1 MTEQTSIT
9 LESRPIGP
17 PTLENFG
24 IAKSSLS
31 EIQDGEVLLK
41 TIYLSLDPY
50 MRGRMNADKSYA
62 APVPLGGIL
71 EGECVA
77 EIINS
82 KNSNYS
88 VGEIVAARI
97 GWVTHAIS
105 DGGDL
110 RKIDNSIAPISTAL
124 GVLGMPGHTAWTG
137 LNIIGKAQPGET
149 VVISAATGA
158 VGSLAGQLAKAK
170 GMRVIGVAGGSKK
183 CALAKS
189 DLGYDE
195 CLDHKL
201 ASDASEL
208 RKWLLDAAPSGVDV
222 YFENVGGK
230 TTEAVLPIMNDF
242 GRISVC
248 GMISWYSGVGVDEA
262 MRLPGAWRA
271 ILTKRLQVRG
281 FIVWDHNDVFD
292 EFLSEVAPLVKS
304 NKIIYRET
312 VTEGIENAPEAFI
325 NLLNGKN
332 FGKQLIKVS

>member
-1 MTEQTSIT
+1 MIEQTSVI
-9 LESRPIGP
+9 LDSRPVGP
-17 PTLENFG
+17 PTSENFR
-24 IAKSSLS
+24 IMKNSLS
-31 EIQDGEVLLK
+31 EINDGQVLLK

-62 APVPLGGIL
+62 DPVPIGGIM

-82 KNSNYS
+82 KNSNFRI
-88 VGEIVAARI
+88 GDIVAARI
-97 GWVTHAIS
+97 GCVTHAIS
-105 DGGDL
+105 DGTDL
-110 RKIDNSIAPISTAL
+110 RKIDQNVAPISTAL

-137 LNIIGKAQPGET
+137 LNIIGKAKPGET

-170 GMRVIGVAGGSKK
+170 GMRVIGVAGGTEK
-183 CALAKS
+183 CNFAKS

-195 CLDHKL
+195 CFDHKL
-201 ASDASEL
+201 AENASEL
-208 RKWLLDAAPSGVDV
+208 RKWLLEATPKGIDV

-262 MRLPGAWRA
+262 MRLPGAWRE

-281 FIVWDHNDVFD
+281 FIVWDYKD
-292 EFLSEVAPLVKS
+292 EFNHFLSETAPLVKS
-304 NKIIYRET
+304 NKIIFRET
-312 VTEGIENAPEAFI
+312 ITKGIENAPKAFI

-332 FGKQLIKVS
+332 FGKQLVKVS